1 MKTRLLKLISLLLVC
16 GSVNAKVLSLDSAIR
31 QTLQQHPDLKAF
43 ALKVRAGQI
52 AKDIITSTK
61 YPQVN
66 LKLNYNFK
74 QTYPIQGREG
84 FKTTLHSGS
93 SETLLFKQKIYDF
106 GKTNALIRAAMIDTD
121 IASLSLKDLKKLFA
135 YRVKLLYANA
145 TLQSRAIKIKQ
156 ANLRLKELYYKRAL
170 ALYKQGVKTK
180 IDSERFLIE
189 IERAK
194 DDIAQS
200 KANYQK
206 AKSSLALYMNRKL
219 GNNVRFNSHILKH
232 YINLHNISKKI
243 VNKNLQIAIADKKVA
258 KSFQEYK
265 AKKAHFGTI
274 NLTASYS
281 HINGLNSYN
290 SKQVG
295 LEADIPI
302 YDGGHLSKEA
312 ELAKVNYQIAKL
324 QKASKVISTKEDVQ
338 NLILDIK
345 RYNQNIQ
352 TAKVALKYSKDLKQV
367 IAARYK
373 EGLVTYLEVLDAID
387 EISNARLALLLSY
400 YQRAVLIYK
409 LEYLYEK

>member
-1 MKTRLLKLISLLLVC
+1 MEKSVLKILFLLFVC
-16 GSVNAKVLSLDSAIR
+16 SCLNAKVLSLNSAIK
-31 QTLQQHPDLKAF
+31 QTLQHHPDLKAF
-43 ALKVRAGQI
+43 ALKVKAKQI
-52 AKDIITSTK
+52 GKDIITSTN

-74 QTYPIQGREG
+74 QTYALQGREG

-93 SETLLFKQKIYDF
+93 SETLFLKQKIYDF
-106 GKTNALIRAAMIDTD
+106 GKTNALIRAAIIDTD
-121 IASLSLKDLKKLFA
+121 ISRLSLADLKGLFA
-135 YRVKLLYANA
+135 YRVKLLYSNA
-145 TLQSRAIKIKQ
+145 ALQSRVIKIKE
-156 ANLRLKELYYKRAL
+156 ANLRLKKLYYKRAL
-170 ALYKQGVKTK
+170 ALYKQGLKTK

-189 IERAK
+189 IEKAQ
-194 DDIAQS
+194 DDISQA
-200 KANYQK
+200 KANYKK
-206 AKSSLALYMNRKL
+206 AKSSLGLYMNRKL
-219 GNNVRFNSHILKH
+219 GNNISFNSNILKH
-232 YINLHNISKKI
+232 YINLHNISNKI
-243 VNKNLQIAIADKKVA
+243 LDRNLQIKIENRKIA

-295 LEADIPI
+295 IEADIPI

-338 NLILDIK
+338 NLLLDIK
-345 RYNQNIQ
+345 RYNQNIK
-352 TAKVALKYSKDLKQV
+352 TAKAELKYSKDLKRV

-387 EISNARLALLLSY
+387 EISNAKLGVLLSY
-400 YQRAVLIYK
+400 YQRAILIDK